1 MQEKGSITMLKDI
14 LVHVDAGKTCGSRLQ
29 VAIGLARAHDAHL
42 IGLYAFPQNSLPGYV
57 KAEIRQELL
66 EALAAGHE
74 AAAAE
79 ARKVFDD
86 ACKRAGI
93 AGEWRS
99 SNGRVVDQLA
109 LHGRYADI
117 VVVGQRDPEVF
128 GSELDQMPDRLI
140 LSVGR
145 PVLVVPYVGTFP
157 TVGKD
162 ILVAWDAS
170 RLATR
175 AVNDALPFL
184 KTAKKVHLLA
194 VNPAGGHDGHGEIPC
209 ADIGLHLAR
218 HGVNAE
224 ASSIRAEDIAVG
236 DAILSRAADFGV
248 DMIVMGAYG
257 HARWRELVLG
267 GATHHIL
274 EHMTVPTLMSH

>member
-1 MQEKGSITMLKDI
+1 MLKDI
-14 LVHVDAGKTCGSRLQ
+14 LVHVDSDKTCGSRLE
-29 VAIGLARAHDAHL
+29 VATKLARAHDAHL
-42 IGLYAFPQNSLPGYV
+42 TGLYGIPQHPLPGYV
-57 KAEIRQELL
+57 KAEIRQEILD
-66 EALAAGHE
+66 AIAAGHKAGAEE
-74 AAAAE
+74 AE
-79 ARKVFDD
+79 RVFNA
-86 ACKRAGI
+86 ACKRDGV
-93 AGEWRS
+93 AGEWRWS
-99 SNGRVVDQLA
+99 DGQVVEQLA

-117 VVVGQRDPEVF
+117 VIVGQRDPEAF
-128 GSELDQMPDRLI
+128 ASDFDQMPDRLI
-140 LSVGR
+140 LSAGR

-157 TVGKD
+157 TIGKD

-175 AVNDALPFL
+175 AVNDSLPLL

-194 VNPAGGHDGHGEIPC
+194 VNPAGGHNGHGEIPC
-209 ADIGLHLAR
+209 ADISLHLAR

-224 ASSIRAEDIAVG
+224 ASSIRADDLDVG

-274 EHMTVPTLMSH
+274 RHMTVPALMSH